1 MNYLD
6 CVIVAQRRQAA
17 THPLPQQ
24 RNWSPDPKGAKQRTG
39 KQAKGGGPR
48 HTPPHA
54 TCDTATPQE
63 RRRQVQRGR
72 SRLSLGVDLAHVSGQ
87 AGEALGQG
95 CRVGPISFRSGSAQG
110 VLVLL

>member
-54 TCDTATPQE
+54 TCDTATHPPPYPLLPNIPP
-63 RRRQVQRGR
+63 VCAW
-72 SRLSLGVDLAHVSGQ
+72 LGWVPRV
-87 AGEALGQG
+87 ALLRWG
-95 CRVGPISFRSGSAQG
+95 
-110 VLVLL
+110 